1 MYGACDPRKLIKTS
15 TYTVLMAQLNANEL
29 IQRSWG
35 VWTLVKVVF
44 YTITVFSELIL
55 LPQSHNIV
63 VVL

>member
-55 LPQSHNIV
+55 LSPSHNIAI
-63 VVL
+63 